1 MSTIRVWEVA
11 AKGEGANYKER
22 EALPLAAGQ
31 VRVRVEASSL
41 NFKDAL
47 AVTGKGRIM
56 RTFPCVAGIDLA
68 GTVAES
74 AEADWPVGTPVL
86 VTGCNIGEQFDGGL
100 AQETVVAAASLV
112 RRPEGVSAQAAM
124 ALGTAGFTAGLAVM
138 RMLDNGQSP
147 EMGPIAVTGAT
158 GGVGSVAIAIL
169 SKLGYE
175 VVAVTSK
182 MDQEGYLK
190 SLGASSLHNA
200 REIEAAA
207 APLLKA
213 RWGGVIDNVGG
224 TVLSTLVAETQ
235 LWGNVASI
243 GLAASHKLE
252 TTVMPFILRGVNLL
266 GIHSV
271 ETPMPRRLAV
281 WDKLFGDWACDP
293 ALWTKATIPLAEVGT
308 ACEQLMAGGVTGR
321 FVVDCQAG
329 V

>member
-1 MSTIRVWEVA
+1 MVKLWEVA
-11 AKGEGANYKER
+11 AKGEGASFKER
-22 EALPLAAGQ
+22 DSLPLAEGQ

-56 RTFPCVAGIDLA
+56 RSFPCVAGIDLA
-68 GTVAES
+68 GEVSES
-74 AEADWPVGTPVL
+74 TTERWPVGAAVL

-100 AQETVVAAASLV
+100 ATETVVAADSLV
-112 RRPEGVSAQAAM
+112 ARPQGVTAQQAM
-124 ALGTAGFTAGLAVM
+124 AYGTAGFTAGLAVM
-138 RMLDNGQSP
+138 RMLENAQSP

-158 GGVGSVAIAIL
+158 GGVGSIAIAL
-169 SKLGYE
+169 LAKLGFE
-175 VVAVTSK
+175 PIAVTSK

-190 SLGASSLHNA
+190 ALGAAELLNA
-200 REIEAAA
+200 RELEPAA

-224 TVLSTLVAETQ
+224 SILSTLIAETR

-271 ETPMPRRLAV
+271 ETPMERRLAV
-281 WDKLFGDWACDP
+281 WEELFGEWQVDSQ
-293 ALWTKATIPLAEVGT
+293 LWTRDTIRLEQVGD
-308 ACEQLMAGGVTGR
+308 ACEQLIAGGVTGR
-321 FVVDCQAG
+321 FVVDCSN
-329 V
+329 